1 MTEPEGGTVVKER
14 VQAAVVILFVLA
26 IAGVVVVLLMRVD
39 REAPVTKGPSATPS
53 NDPDSAAGEPIGRVS
68 LIAGRGDLVVRV
80 MAGSCADP
88 GGPKLEV
95 SENRGRSFRR
105 IPVPQVDD
113 GSGVSASSPQVRA
126 IAFAEARSRL
136 AMTVAAADD
145 NCDVRRYTTSDG
157 GGTWAQEDGEIG
169 EWYVDPKSGGVVSP
183 TGPTDAG
190 CSGVV
195 SLAPVKKSTA
205 KVFCDD
211 GTIRGTIDRGATWL
225 PSGQLANVT
234 AAVFT
239 GPQTGYAA
247 VSGSKCRS
255 RIYSTIN
262 GGLSWTPQGCVIK
275 EFAIPALTGTNIRL
289 VAGGSGGVRLSANSG
304 RTWKP
309 STMK

>member
-1 MTEPEGGTVVKER
+1 MRER

-26 IAGVVVVLLMRVD
+26 IAAVVVVLLMRAD
-39 REAPVTKGPSATPS
+39 REAPSAKGPAATPS
-53 NDPDSAAGEPIGRVS
+53 NDPNSAAGDPVGRVS
-68 LIAGRGDLVVRV
+68 LTAGKSDLVVRV
-80 MAGSCADP
+80 RAGSCVEA
-88 GGPKLEV
+88 GGPKLEL

-105 IPVPQVDD
+105 IPLPQVDD

-126 IAFAEARSRL
+126 IVFAEAGSRL
-136 AMTVAAADD
+136 ALNVAAADE

-157 GGTWAQEDGEIG
+157 GLSWTQKDGEIG
-169 EWYVDPKSGGVVSP
+169 QWYIDPKSGGAVSP

-190 CSGVV
+190 CSGII

-211 GTIRGTIDRGATWL
+211 GTIRGTIDRGDTWV
-225 PSGQLANVT
+225 PSGQLADVT

-239 GPQTGYAA
+239 GPQTGYAS
-247 VSGSKCRS
+247 VSGAKCKS
-255 RIYSTIN
+255 RIYATIN
-262 GGLSWTPQGCVIK
+262 GGLAWTPLGCVIK
-275 EFAIPALTGTNIRL
+275 EFAIPALTGTTSRL
-289 VAGGSGGVRLSANSG
+289 IAGGTGGVRLSADRG